1 MLSWNLKDSEDTA
14 FQKGVMLMKTLYAGL
29 MVVGL
34 VALAGCNQS
43 TTGGGGK
50 TGGTFKLK
58 GPLTTTTVKHGET
71 KTVEITA
78 SEDKNFKEDVAL
90 TATIDP
96 PDKGVTAE
104 LEPKTIK
111 ASDPKTANLIIKAT
125 DKAAD
130 GEYVIH
136 VTGKPT
142 TGEPT
147 TVDVKVKVEKK

>member
-1 MLSWNLKDSEDTA
+1 
-14 FQKGVMLMKTLYAGL
+14 MLMKTLYAGL

-34 VALAGCNQS
+34 AAFTGCNQS
-43 TTGGGGK
+43 TTGGGGQA
-50 TGGTFKLK
+50 GGTFKLK
-58 GPLTTTTVKHGET
+58 GPATSTTVQHGKT

-90 TATIDP
+90 TATVEP
-96 PDKGVTAE
+96 ADKGVTAD

-111 ASDPKTANLIIKAT
+111 ASDPKKANLVIKAT

-142 TGEPT
+142 KGEST